1 VATQPINIIKQPPKS
16 PTLKAINNQP
26 QKTMQDTKQI
36 ITQAE
41 REIEEILAEL
51 EEQGIKIFKIQTLN
65 GGGINLILDERTGHT
80 R

>member
-1 VATQPINIIKQPPKS
+1 
-16 PTLKAINNQP
+16 
-26 QKTMQDTKQI
+26 MQDTKEI